1 MSHTQRRL
9 THATFFP
16 PAFTVVARRVVT
28 THDVVME
35 AMTCRMRWIRPGVR
49 LGATSVEADKS
60 DGGLGV
66 KAPRMKTS
74 RGIFLGGSLQS
85 FRVASDNFATLHG
98 GEHLRHAGGVL
109 ASYVTPKARKDAVCS
124 VSNDGRAGT
133 ACREDCKLP
142 VCPVLQG
149 RRYQSTRVSQ
159 PHLQSFSSDTDLT
172 PIFRCSQSQKL
183 PSSLRCLVRCAGSRA
198 SLARSSSSTMATQK
212 QGTTRSVSQPRISS
226 SVKSRVTS
234 YRTAGCSRAL
244 PLCQTA
250 TGLSETTDH

>member
-74 RGIFLGGSLQS
+74 RGSFLGVYRASMWRQTTERPYTGANTCVMQVGSWRAMSLPKKGRMPFHQYPMMA
-85 FRVASDNFATLHG
+85 VQ
-98 GEHLRHAGGVL
+98 EPPAGKIANCQFVPF
-109 ASYVTPKARKDAVCS
+109 YKAGDINAPGL
-124 VSNDGRAGT
+124 VSGNRN
-133 ACREDCKLP
+133 P
-142 VCPVLQG
+142 
-149 RRYQSTRVSQ
+149 
-159 PHLQSFSSDTDLT
+159 FSLLT
-172 PIFRCSQSQKL
+172 PIFRCSQSQKR
-183 PSSLRCLVRCAGSRA
+183 PSSLRCLIRCAGSRA
-198 SLARSSSSTMATQK
+198 SRGALRSL
-212 QGTTRSVSQPRISS
+212 RRR
-226 SVKSRVTS
+226 KSK
-234 YRTAGCSRAL
+234 
-244 PLCQTA
+244 
-250 TGLSETTDH
+250 GLRGR